1 MRKYIFVL
9 ILGLI
14 LILYYY
20 HKNFSINNF
29 KQKENTKKVNKKKKK
44 IMINKNKKNYYENS
58 DSSDNNSSIIR
69 NEESANSF
77 RFTDSIGR
85 PNNLDDGASF
95 DFTLNSDLN
104 GNNAD
109 NDSRFSNDEDSLL
122 KML

>member
-9 ILGLI
+9 IVGLI

-20 HKNFSINNF
+20 HKNFNINNF
-29 KQKENTKKVNKKKKK
+29 KQKQNTAKINKKNKK
-44 IMINKNKKNYYENS
+44 IIVNKNKKNYYNNS

-77 RFTDSIGR
+77 RFTDSIGK
-85 PNNLDDGASF
+85 PNNMDDGASF
-95 DFTLNSDLN
+95 DFTLNSVFN
-104 GNNAD
+104 GNNRD